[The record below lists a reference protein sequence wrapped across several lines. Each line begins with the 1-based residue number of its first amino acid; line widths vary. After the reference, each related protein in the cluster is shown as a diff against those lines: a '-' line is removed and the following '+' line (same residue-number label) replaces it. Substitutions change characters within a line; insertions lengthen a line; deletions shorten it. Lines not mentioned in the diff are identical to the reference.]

1 MIPLLCENHKL
12 AEIVSIVRL
21 HLIFIIALLTIY
33 YNRKIIQIKAIQM
46 KLVANI
52 ITYRNRPVHLREKVA
67 FTADG
72 WQPQAQLGDGLLRIM
87 GRVLC

>member
-1 MIPLLCENHKL
+1 MISLSCKSHEL
-12 AEIVSIVRL
+12 AEIVCIVRL

-33 YNRKIIQIKAIQM
+33 YNRKIIQIRAIQM

-67 FTADG
+67 LTADG
-72 WQPQAQLGDGLLRIM
+72 WQPVELINKMFLSEDERS
-87 GRVLC
+87 